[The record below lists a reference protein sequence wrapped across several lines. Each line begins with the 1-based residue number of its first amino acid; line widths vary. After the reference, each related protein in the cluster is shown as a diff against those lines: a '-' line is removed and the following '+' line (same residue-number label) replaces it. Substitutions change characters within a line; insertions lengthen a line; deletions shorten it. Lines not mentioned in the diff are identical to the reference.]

1 MLPITYH
8 TSKQLSKNL
17 LETVQGH
24 TTLERI
30 LAWTT
35 NITAMVQMDEFTSD
49 IVLAVGDLWLVYDV
63 T

>member
-1 MLPITYH
+1 MLALTYH
-8 TSKQLSKNL
+8 TTKRLPDAV
-17 LETVQGH
+17 LEIVQRH

-35 NITAMVQMDEFTSD
+35 NITEMVQMDEFSSD
-49 IVLAVGDLWLVYDV
+49 IVVAVGDLWLDYDV